1 MGPGR
6 RLRHVPESDEN
17 VRLFSAPLTRAPQAS
32 KAHELRKQAPDIVFR
47 WSLFLYLATSTLVLL
62 SQPAYPAEPI
72 VGPVYYVA
80 PYGNDSHSKAQAAN
94 PSTPWRTLQKAAANV
109 VAGDTIVVEDGIY
122 TGGSDAVV
130 RISDKS
136 GTATNPI
143 RFVSRNRWGATLDG
157 QLRSQDVVAL
167 RNSNHIIIE
176 GFEIKSGAARGIRSD
191 VSSTSPQ
198 IISHITLRQ
207 NWIHH
212 NGQVDP
218 CATSQ
223 QSGALGHGVL
233 MSIHS
238 RYWTVDA
245 NLIHNNGKL
254 VGSCSSMSHQH
265 DHGLYMKGH
274 GHMVRNNILFGQ
286 VVGYNLKMDGPGNS
300 FDPPSDERSYTVIN
314 NTFAHTPVDGQI
326 YRNIIMYSNSG
337 YSPRNVLIANNVF
350 WGAPPSGDISIRTS
364 GGGWP
369 WEGVEVVNNVSDTR
383 YTFRPEHKSAL
394 LRFEGNIDNTTNP
407 GIQGTT
413 LGMVSP
419 KALGATEDDF
429 RLTADAKLLI
439 DSGASSFTDQYRRG
453 LATETSPMRDYVG
466 TNRPQGYGTDIGA
479 HERIR

>member
-1 MGPGR
+1 MDEMGPKRNGGPGDQWAPDVGSGTCPR
-6 RLRHVPESDEN
+6 AMRMSVCSAPRLRG
-17 VRLFSAPLTRAPQAS
+17 RPQAS

-122 TGGSDAVV
+122 TGGSDSVV

-157 QLRSQDVVAL
+157 QLRSLDVVAL

-212 NGQVDP
+212 NAQVDP
-218 CATSQ
+218 CATNKQ
-223 QSGALGHGVL
+223 NGALGHGVL
-233 MSIHS
+233 MSRYS
-238 RYWTVDA
+238 RYWTIDN
-245 NLIHNNGKL
+245 NLIHNNGQL

-265 DHGLYMKGH
+265 DHGLYMKGTRARGQKQH
-274 GHMVRNNILFGQ
+274 SVRSGCWIQ
-286 VVGYNLKMDGPGNS
+286 YQDGWTWKQ
-300 FDPPSDERSYTVIN
+300 FRS
-314 NTFAHTPVDGQI
+314 AQ
-326 YRNIIMYSNSG
+326 
-337 YSPRNVLIANNVF
+337 
-350 WGAPPSGDISIRTS
+350 
-364 GGGWP
+364 
-369 WEGVEVVNNVSDTR
+369 
-383 YTFRPEHKSAL
+383 
-394 LRFEGNIDNTTNP
+394 
-407 GIQGTT
+407 
-413 LGMVSP
+413 
-419 KALGATEDDF
+419 
-429 RLTADAKLLI
+429 
-439 DSGASSFTDQYRRG
+439 
-453 LATETSPMRDYVG
+453 
-466 TNRPQGYGTDIGA
+466 
-479 HERIR
+479 